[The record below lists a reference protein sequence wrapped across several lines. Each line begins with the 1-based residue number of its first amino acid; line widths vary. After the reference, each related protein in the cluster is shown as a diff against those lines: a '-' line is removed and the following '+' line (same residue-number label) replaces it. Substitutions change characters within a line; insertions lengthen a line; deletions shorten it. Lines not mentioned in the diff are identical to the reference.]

1 MNEPK
6 ILSISPMPDYRL
18 MLQFDTGERKIFDVN
33 PYIKGSWF
41 GQLKDTSYF
50 TQVQIISHGEG
61 IAWPDG
67 QDIAPHELY
76 ELGTSVI

>member
-1 MNEPK
+1 MDSPK

-18 MLQFDTGERKIFDVN
+18 LLHFATGERKIFDVT
-33 PYIKGSWF
+33 PYMRGSWF
-41 GQLKDTSYF
+41 GQLRDAAYF
-50 TQVQIISHGEG
+50 ARVRIIAHGGG

-76 ELGTSVI
+76 ELSVAL

>member
-1 MNEPK
+1 MNDPQ
-6 ILSISPMPDYRL
+6 ILSISPISDYRL
-18 MLQFDTGERKIFDVN
+18 LLHFATGEKKIFDVK

-41 GQLKDTSYF
+41 GQLKDISYF
-50 TQVQIISHGEG
+50 VKVKIISHGEG

-76 ELGTSVI
+76 ELSQTA

>member
-1 MNEPK
+1 MSAPK
-6 ILSISPMPDYRL
+6 ITFLSFMPNYRL
-18 MLQFDTGERKIFDVN
+18 RLHFSTGEKKIFDVA

-41 GQLKDTSYF
+41 GQLREEAYF
-50 TQVQIISHGEG
+50 KKARVLARGEG

-76 ELGTSVI
+76 ELSISE